1 MDNTN
6 KQQKEMNNKHI
17 TEAIEVAA
25 SLHKSID
32 SYRFPAD
39 VRVTFDALGQCLSSL
54 MEKLKHDEYRDTAT
68 Q

>member
-54 MEKLKHDEYRDTAT
+54 MERLKHDELRDTAT

>member
-6 KQQKEMNNKHI
+6 KEQKEMNNKHI
-17 TEAIEVAA
+17 REAIEVAS
-25 SLHKSID
+25 SLHESID

-39 VRVTFDALGQCLSSL
+39 IRVTYHALGQCLSSL
-54 MEKLKHDEYRDTAT
+54 MERLKHNEHRNAAT